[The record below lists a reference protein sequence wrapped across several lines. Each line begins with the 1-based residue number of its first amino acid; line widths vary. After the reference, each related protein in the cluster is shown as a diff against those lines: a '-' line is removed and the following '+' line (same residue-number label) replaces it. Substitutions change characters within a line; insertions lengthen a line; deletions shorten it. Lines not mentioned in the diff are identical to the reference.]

1 MEIVCTISFGFC
13 FMLARHDGEVR
24 RTGSL
29 AKSKEYKASFVNRK
43 EVDKQSLY
51 YIRPKRKRLVQD
63 INICRMLLN
72 LAHYRSI
79 SIS

>member
-43 EVDKQSLY
+43 EADNSLY
-51 YIRPKRKRLVQD
+51 TISDRKERD
-63 INICRMLLN
+63 SYKI
-72 LAHYRSI
+72 
-79 SIS
+79 